1 MRRCAGLFALVFLM
15 VALASASVSRSAAAD
30 DDPFADSN
38 AAAVPKAAKAA
49 ASRAPDDDPFA
60 NNNAAAATPK
70 RSEAP
75 APGVPDKTLERL
87 SFEAS
92 VEPETV
98 RPGQTVRLTIHGTP
112 KPGFHTY
119 PITQYADDPLQSPS
133 GLSQLVFAASKDLR
147 ALPATLKESEPEFV
161 VDKAGGV
168 LLEYPGPF
176 SWSMD
181 VLVMPDTP
189 PGDHRLDVAVKF
201 AVCNDVNCINGVRNL
216 SVPVRVAGEP
226 VALTAALEKRL
237 NEPAPAPRMVAV
249 PAALRGAGP
258 VQDKA
263 PAANN
268 TTASVAATVEVG
280 LLQKL
285 ALAAVAG
292 FVMLLTPCVFPMIPI
307 TVSFFLKQG
316 EKEHHNPLALAVVYS
331 GTIIVVLTAAVLVLG
346 SSIVRWA
353 NDPWLNLGMGVI
365 MFVFALS
372 LFGMFELELPH
383 FLTRFTSAREGQGG
397 YVGAFFMA
405 LTFTINSFTC
415 TGPFLGPL
423 LSGVKGLRL
432 GFWEIAASAVTYSA
446 AFAAPFF
453 VLALFPRLLK
463 TLPRSG
469 GWLNVTKVVMGFV
482 EVALGLKFLSITDA
496 AFFPGNPRFFNYET
510 VLCTWIALAVG
521 CGLYLLGLFRL
532 PHDDPPAEGIS
543 VPRLLLATF
552 FLGVAVYM
560 TPLLQRRAPLG
571 AVGEFLVAILP
582 QDSALGAAG
591 GNGSPA
597 AAAARPEAG
606 ELDYS
611 SDFEAA
617 WAQAKREHK
626 LLFIDF
632 TGVNC
637 ANCRLNE
644 KRVFPR
650 PDVRA
655 EISKFVRV
663 KLYTDLIPDP
673 RLTTNESQQQAER
686 NYRWQGATF
695 GDTSLPLYAV
705 LDPAS
710 ADKPV
715 TEAGKLGGTIKGQ
728 ASGTITD
735 VPEFVAVLRNAQGR
749 NAQGKQVARS
759 E

>member
-1 MRRCAGLFALVFLM
+1 MRRFARSFGLVFLT
-15 VALASASVSRSAAAD
+15 VALASATPSRAAAAD

-38 AAAVPKAAKAA
+38 AAAAAPNPAKSA
-49 ASRAPDDDPFA
+49 ASPAPNDDPFA
-60 NNNAAAATPK
+60 ENNAAAATPK
-70 RSEAP
+70 PPEPAAP
-75 APGVPDKTLERL
+75 AAVPDKTLERL
-87 SFEAS
+87 SLEAS
-92 VEPETV
+92 VEPQTV
-98 RPGQTVRLTIHGTP
+98 RPGQTVRLTIRGTP

-133 GLSQLVFAASKDLR
+133 GLSQLVFPASKDLR
-147 ALPATLKESEPEFV
+147 ELPGSLKETEPEFV
-161 VDKAGGV
+161 ADKAGGV
-168 LLEYPGPF
+168 LLEYPGSF
-176 SWSMD
+176 TWLLD
-181 VLVMPDTP
+181 VLVMPETP
-189 PGDHRLDVAVKF
+189 PGDHQLDFAVKF
-201 AVCNDVNCINGVRNL
+201 SVCNDVNCINGQRKL
-216 SVPVRVAGEP
+216 SVTVRVAGEP
-226 VALTAALEKRL
+226 AALTQELQKQL
-237 NEPAPAPRMVAV
+237 NEPAPSPRVVAV
-249 PAALRGAGP
+249 PAALRGAGAAAP
-258 VQDKA
+258 QEKS
-263 PAANN
+263 PAADNA
-268 TTASVAATVEVG
+268 TASVAAPVEVG

-285 ALAAVAG
+285 VLAAAAG

-316 EKEHHNPLALAVVYS
+316 EKEHHNPLVLAVVYS

-353 NDPWLNLGMGVI
+353 NDPWLNLGMGLV

-423 LSGVKGLRL
+423 LSGVKVLRL
-432 GFWEIAASAVTYSA
+432 SFWEITATALAYSA

-453 VLALFPRLLK
+453 LLALFPRLLK
-463 TLPRSG
+463 SLPKSG

-482 EVALGLKFLSITDA
+482 EVALAMKFLSITDA
-496 AFFPGNPRFFNYET
+496 GFFPGNPRFFNYET
-510 VLCTWIALAVG
+510 VLCTWIALSVG

-532 PHDDPPAEGIS
+532 PLDDAPKEGIS
-543 VPRLLLATF
+543 VPRLLMAIF
-552 FLGVAVYM
+552 FLGVALYM

-571 AVGEFLVAILP
+571 TVGDFLIAMLP
-582 QDSALGAAG
+582 QDSALGTGGGDATSAG
-591 GNGSPA
+591 V
-597 AAAARPEAG
+597 AARPEAG

-617 WAQAKREHK
+617 WAEAKRDHK

-650 PDVRA
+650 PDVRSEMA
-655 EISKFVRV
+655 KFVRV

-673 RLTTNESQQQAER
+673 RLTTHESQQQAER

-710 ADKPV
+710 ADKAV
-715 TEAGKLGGTIKGQ
+715 SEGGKLGGTIKGQ

-735 VPEFVAVLRNAQGR
+735 VPEFVAVLRNAQ
-749 NAQGKQVARS
+749 AKQVARS